1 MLSRVIHD
9 LYHLKR
15 IHSVVLD
22 EKLGHA
28 LRAKL
33 TALDLRAGPS
43 PGPAALRRLLEC
55 LVYFQLEQSP
65 VTASAVA
72 LVREEMPQM
81 TGSQLPRTI
90 AACCTLGQHDVST
103 SAVPLLAEALPS
115 IDSSGTVE
123 LIQSLAEAGVR
134 HEDTWSLLAEHCIRR
149 MDTFTGRQLYCIIE
163 CFYERKV
170 HYPDF
175 YKMAERHICAQPSSY
190 ISMEHLGGVIAC
202 YRGLGMP
209 VVSLLAASS
218 TRSAEGFDSGLIA
231 VAPTR
236 IRRSHRGDGSVFSIE
251 GEGTSNH
258 AVIAAFVQ
266 STLKAISSAD
276 DLQLTDMLQKC
287 ESKQVMHPE
296 IMEAAALRLQQLHTD
311 SPNVARTTAIMRLM
325 MRFEKKEW
333 FITASRPLSQMLD
346 ECGES
351 AIPLLA
357 HRMLILA
364 SAALKLFP
372 ADTQPTKFYN
382 ALVRDLKFDDVAAS
396 TDTKRLPILAG
407 VMVSLQTYGGHAL
420 LEQHMSVI
428 AMAAANAPFRVQVEL
443 AAMLAPLPAA
453 QKVFLPDLFNSL
465 SSQKNWVRTLTA
477 REAILLLDA
486 LSRSRVRFN
495 DLLLAI
501 VEYTRK
507 NPARFGA
514 SELVN
519 TLLQCAM
526 LGFNDIEFYSF
537 TATHILEKAPKSTV
551 HDLCLLMYVFT
562 FVLKGV
568 IRVVQQMLPRLR
580 VSAGHTTPRD
590 ITLVLYSTVKLGIN
604 RHAEL
609 TTLFCDRAVNVLTS
623 FKGEELASCMS
634 SLRALNF
641 DHEGFLSVT
650 AQVLGTAL
658 TRREGAAVE
667 NSSEIKLTD
676 AQIISIASTIVQ
688 LRRSLLESEWQMRL
702 QQICFSSLKSA
713 GASQTH
719 LIAVIL
725 AALDKV
731 PCTLEQQQLLLER
744 TNIVCERFQ
753 GGTIAAEVLLALY
766 DLMTRNG
773 SDEVRDTL
781 APSALLACA
790 QSNMSSIMSNT
801 ELRDRLRSKGL
812 LGLLSGVGTSIGTD
826 EDERISLR
834 EIPLRDSLLL
844 HRKTMRRPATHSKRG
859 RNNTSRALKPTSI
872 TTTTTNTNTNTRTGT
887 TSMKTKTKTV
897 GDTAKTE
904 KKTRSRRA
912 SSEKHDK
919 VSVIAAATSA
929 RKSSSV
935 NTSFIDFGVESQG
948 DVEEFRI

>member
-15 IHSVVLD
+15 IHSIVLD

-28 LRAKL
+28 LKAKL
-33 TALDLRAGPS
+33 TTLDLRAGPS
-43 PGPAALRRLLEC
+43 PGPSALRRLLEC

-72 LVREEMPQM
+72 LVREELPQM
-81 TGSQLPRTI
+81 TGSQLSRTI
-90 AACCTLGQHDVST
+90 AACCTLGQHDVSV

-115 IDSSGTVE
+115 IDSAGTVE
-123 LIQSLAEAGVR
+123 LIQSLADAGVR
-134 HEDTWSLLAEHCIRR
+134 HEDTWSLLADHCIRR

-190 ISMEHLGGVIAC
+190 ISMEHLGGVIEC

-231 VAPTR
+231 VAPARTR
-236 IRRSHRGDGSVFSIE
+236 RGHRGDVSVFSSA

-258 AVIAAFVQ
+258 TVIAAFVQ
-266 STLKAISSAD
+266 STLKAISTAD
-276 DLQLTDMLQKC
+276 DSQLTDMLQKC
-287 ESKQVMHPE
+287 EAKQVMHPE

-311 SPNVARTTAIMRLM
+311 TPDVARTTAIMRLM
-325 MRFEKKEW
+325 MRFDKKEW
-333 FITASRPLSQMLD
+333 FITASRPLSEVLD

-357 HRMLILA
+357 HRMLSIA
-364 SAALKLFP
+364 SATLKLFP
-372 ADTQPTKFYN
+372 PEIQPTKFYT

-396 TDTKRLPILAG
+396 TDTKRLPLLTG
-407 VMVSLQTYGGHAL
+407 VMVSLHTYGGHAL

-428 AMAAANAPFRVQVEL
+428 AMATANAPFRVQVEL

-477 REAILLLDA
+477 RETILLLDA
-486 LSRSRVRFN
+486 LARSRLRFN

-507 NPARFGA
+507 NLSRFEA

-526 LGFNDIEFYSF
+526 LRFNDIEFYSS

-551 HDLCLLMYVFT
+551 HDLCLLLYVFT

-590 ITLVLYSTVKLGIN
+590 ITLVLYSTVKLSIN

-609 TTLFCDRAVNVLTS
+609 TTLFCDRAVNVFTS
-623 FKGEELASCMS
+623 FKGEELASCMG

-641 DHEGFLSVT
+641 DHEGFLSAT
-650 AQVLGTAL
+650 AQVLGIAL
-658 TRREGAAVE
+658 TRREGTATKTTTTH
-667 NSSEIKLTD
+667 NDNEIKLTD
-676 AQIISIASTIVQ
+676 TQIISIASTIVQ
-688 LRRSLLESEWQMRL
+688 LRPSLLQSEWQMSL
-702 QQICFSSLKSA
+702 QRICFTSLESA

-719 LIAVIL
+719 LIAITL
-725 AALDKV
+725 AALDKM
-731 PCTLEQQQLLLER
+731 PCTLEQQQLLLR
-744 TNIVCERFQ
+744 RANVVCERFQ
-753 GGTIAAEVLLALY
+753 GGTLAAEVLLALH
-766 DLMTRNG
+766 DLMIRNG
-773 SDEVRDTL
+773 SDEVRETL
-781 APSALLACA
+781 APSPLLACA

-812 LGLLSGVGTSIGTD
+812 LGLLSGVGSSIGAD
-826 EDERISLR
+826 EDERISLH
-834 EIPLRDSLLL
+834 EIPLRDSLLM
-844 HRKTMRRPATHSKRG
+844 HHKSMRRPATHTRRG

-872 TTTTTNTNTNTRTGT
+872 TTTATSTAAGT
-887 TSMKTKTKTV
+887 TTKTKTV
-897 GDTAKTE
+897 GDTTKTE
-904 KKTRSRRA
+904 KKSRSRRS
-912 SSEKHDK
+912 SSEKHGK
-919 VSVIAAATSA
+919 MSVAATAAANT
-929 RKSSSV
+929 RKGSSV
-935 NTSFIDFGVESQG
+935 NTTSIDFGVESQG